1 MSPTRG
7 VLAVAVVLVL
17 GGCSSPAGT
26 RWGAPRPTAVA
37 SAASTWTPRE
47 FTVLGAGD
55 VLLHESLWNTAKQD
69 AGGTG
74 YDFGPMFAAVKP
86 VVSAA
91 DLAICHMETPLGE
104 PAGPFSGYPLFN
116 VPPQVAVTLADVGY
130 DSCSTASNHTLDVG
144 ERGVYRTL
152 DVLDAAGLRHAGSYR
167 DQREHDTPTLVY
179 ARGVQI
185 AHLSYTFSFNGLL
198 RPEGKE
204 WIANALDVR
213 AVLDEARRARAAGA
227 EVVIVSV
234 HWGTEYQHEADDFQ
248 QATARDLLA
257 SPEVDLILGAHVH
270 VVQPFEEL
278 GDKWVAYGMGNQVA
292 WQNQSLV
299 TRDGV
304 MPRFTFT
311 ESAPGVW
318 RVSKAE
324 ALPTWMRLDS
334 GPGRLEY
341 CPGSAGEACAAS
353 ARRSMEI
360 VRSMGATVQ

>member
-1 MSPTRG
+1 MRR

-17 GGCSSPAGT
+17 GGCSTQPGT
-26 RWGAPRPTAVA
+26 RWSAPAPTAVA
-37 SAASTWTPRE
+37 SAASPWTPRE

-55 VLLHESLWNTAKQD
+55 VLLHEGLWNTARQA

-86 VVSAA
+86 TVSAA

-104 PAGPFSGYPLFN
+104 PDGPFSGYPSFN
-116 VPPQVAVTLADVGY
+116 VPPQVAVTLKDIGY

-144 ERGVYRTL
+144 ERGVRRTL

-167 DQREHDTPTLVY
+167 SQAEHDTPTLLY
-179 ARGVQI
+179 ARGVQV
-185 AHLSYTFSFNGLL
+185 AHLSYTFSFNGQL
-198 RPEGKE
+198 RPEGKD

-213 AVLDEARRARAAGA
+213 DILDEAHRARAAGA
-227 EVVIVSV
+227 EVVVVSI
-234 HWGTEYQHEADDFQ
+234 HWGTEYQHEADDSQ
-248 QATARDLLA
+248 QRIARDLLA
-257 SPEVDLILGAHVH
+257 SPYVDLILGAHVH
-270 VVQPFEEL
+270 VVQPFERI

-292 WQNQSLV
+292 WQNQALD

-318 RVSKAE
+318 KVSKAE
-324 ALPTWMRLDS
+324 ALPTWMLLDS
-334 GPGRLEY
+334 GPARLEY
-341 CPGSAGEACAAS
+341 CPGATTPTCADS
-353 ARRSMEI
+353 TRRTMGT